1 MAESN
6 VHVTSEWIVLIITRK
21 TKAIKKEMG

>member
-6 VHVTSEWIVLIITRK
+6 VHVTSEWIVHISTRK